1 MGGRFREGGTSR
13 FGPRQN
19 NLPLLLQESE
29 TLKPLVNEWLTQI
42 PMNRLALLT
51 DLQGAIVYLAS
62 DASGYMTGQNLIID
76 GGHTT
81 W

>member
-1 MGGRFREGGTSR
+1 M
-13 FGPRQN
+13 PL
-19 NLPLLLQESE
+19 NLCGSWSGADSGSVLQESE
-29 TLKPLVNEWLTQI
+29 TLKPLVSEWLTQI

-51 DLQGAIVYLAS
+51 DLQGAILYLAS

>member
-1 MGGRFREGGTSR
+1 M
-13 FGPRQN
+13 PHN
-19 NLPLLLQESE
+19 NDVQESE
-29 TLKPLVNEWLTQI
+29 TLKPLLEEWLTQI

-51 DLQGAIVYLAS
+51 DLQAAIVYMAS
-62 DASGYMTGQNLIID
+62 DASGYMTGQNMVID